1 MVTLADGER
10 KTQAAYDHAQ
20 YEVRRNILKF
30 LLTHIGFRLLAKF
43 DAVEGLEYIPD
54 QGPGIVMINH
64 IAFVDPV
71 AVLGQLSRNVVPLAK
86 VEAFHLPVIGI
97 FPRIWGAIPVHRE
110 EFDRQ
115 AVRRALN
122 VLKAGELILLAPE
135 GTRNANLQGTRE
147 GVAYLAV
154 KARAPV
160 IPVAVSGTRGY
171 PSIFPA
177 ISNTPGITIRI
188 GRPFVY
194 RAGSDYRES
203 NKLRQMTDEAIYRI
217 ARMLPENLRGEYADL
232 SAATT
237 ETLEFLDQ

>member
-1 MVTLADGER
+1 MVTLAKGER
-10 KTQAAYDHAQ
+10 KTQVAYDHAQ

-30 LLTHIGFRLLAKF
+30 LLTHLGFRFLGKF
-43 DAVEGLEYIPD
+43 DAVEGLELVPD

-135 GTRNANLQGTRE
+135 GTRNPNLQGARE

-154 KARAPV
+154 KANAPV
-160 IPVAVSGTRGY
+160 IPVAVSGTRGF
-171 PSIFPA
+171 PWIFPPL
-177 ISNTPGITIRI
+177 SHKPGITIRI
-188 GRPFVY
+188 GQPFVF
-194 RAGSDYRES
+194 RAGPDWRET
-203 NKLRQMTDEAIYRI
+203 NKLRQMTDEAIFRI
-217 ARMLPENLRGEYADL
+217 AGMLPENLRGEYADL

-237 ETLEFLDQ
+237 ETLEFIDK